1 MAVKDAGGTKDGSCR
16 EEEVEEMEEMEVA
29 RIQRELAALWLQDG
43 GIWQLYAHG
52 AEGIEALLPSWSLDD
67 LGASPS
73 VDGGPTVACFDAYLA
88 KFGEMVDDIEACLS
102 ASPEVS
108 RGDGP
113 KALLSEVPGAYLGDP
128 VSFMLSEEANWGF
141 AEAFG
146 GAGATNLQ
154 GLVDAIDELL
164 FREALKKREE
174 LVACQKTVED
184 LKKAVAGLAARVQ
197 EERAEVQGTFRDLG
211 ASSGA
216 LVLRR
221 RRVNLGRVINDL
233 ERIVDA
239 FEAFEA
245 IRTVLDDANATDGEI
260 EEVMMAFRSVREDV
274 EDMVGRIGVIDG
286 LLSSLVERHDSR
298 VAQLMVDEYRERVE
312 LLKVSLRAETWRHTT
327 DVADLRSIAGGI
339 GGTVREEDG
348 KVDAAGRAYGVVKAM
363 VPLADVVAY
372 VRDCA
377 TDKAREAA
385 SMAVDALRVF
395 NGMTRQLVLGAA
407 AMESAGL
414 TSISVRNLA
423 IAREQIELASWIASN
438 VVTEAL
444 PAEFEPGI
452 GLCVREMDAHA
463 DEIRAKI
470 VSVAV
475 ALLLPQIKNAAT
487 ALGSKNLLATVD
499 VTDGLIPHF
508 KDLVDGMVR
517 DLRIIAKVSRGSF
530 PAQDA
535 DTLLEEI
542 CVHLV
547 TWLRD
552 AGGRV
557 SSLAQVESFRRH
569 AFHLREC
576 FSTVHPTTSIDEVLR
591 HFEERHR
598 NASS

>member
-1 MAVKDAGGTKDGSCR
+1 
-16 EEEVEEMEEMEVA
+16 MEEMEVA

-260 EEVMMAFRSVREDV
+260 EEVMMAFRSVREGV

-348 KVDAAGRAYGVVKAM
+348 KVDAAGRAYGCGEG
-363 VPLADVVAY
+363 DG
-372 VRDCA
+372 
-377 TDKAREAA
+377 
-385 SMAVDALRVF
+385 AVGGR
-395 NGMTRQLVLGAA
+395 R
-407 AMESAGL
+407 
-414 TSISVRNLA
+414 SVC
-423 IAREQIELASWIASN
+423 E
-438 VVTEAL
+438 
-444 PAEFEPGI
+444 
-452 GLCVREMDAHA
+452 GLCDRQ
-463 DEIRAKI
+463 
-470 VSVAV
+470 S
-475 ALLLPQIKNAAT
+475 PG
-487 ALGSKNLLATVD
+487 GS
-499 VTDGLIPHF
+499 
-508 KDLVDGMVR
+508 VDG
-517 DLRIIAKVSRGSF
+517 SRRSPRVQRYDTAAGARRGCHGVCRVDEHQREKSRHR
-530 PAQDA
+530 PGA
-535 DTLLEEI
+535 DRACIVDCLQCGHRGL
-542 CVHLV
+542 
-547 TWLRD
+547 
-552 AGGRV
+552 AGG
-557 SSLAQVESFRRH
+557 
-569 AFHLREC
+569 
-576 FSTVHPTTSIDEVLR
+576 I
-591 HFEERHR
+591 
-598 NASS
+598 